1 MTWTLM
7 IDDERFPSDEGVVLV
22 RTCQEAIRECI
33 DRGLPT
39 HLLLD
44 HDLGMYWDHWD
55 TESES
60 YVKLTV
66 IEFVVWLRDTLQIL
80 HHHVDFCP
88 VKTYHIHSQNPV
100 GAENIRNIFEYDI
113 PHLTGWIIEEI

>member
-1 MTWTLM
+1 MTSAWTLM
-7 IDDERFPSDEGVVLV
+7 IDDERFPVDDKVVFV
-22 RTCQEAIRECI
+22 RSYQEAIWECM

-44 HDLGMYWDHWD
+44 HDLGIDED
-55 TESES
+55 DEE
-60 YVKLTV
+60 LT
-66 IEFVVWLRDTLQIL
+66 IIYFLGWLRDTLQIL

-100 GAENIRNIFEYDI
+100 GVENIRNIFNFDI
-113 PHLTGWIIEEI
+113 PHLTGWIIEEK